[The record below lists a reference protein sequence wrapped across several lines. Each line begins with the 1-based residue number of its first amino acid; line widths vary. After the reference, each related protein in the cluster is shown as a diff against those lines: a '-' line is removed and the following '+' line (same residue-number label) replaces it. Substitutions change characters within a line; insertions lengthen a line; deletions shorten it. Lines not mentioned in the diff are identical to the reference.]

1 MLGEQALPG
10 GAWGVT
16 GAGALLAH
24 CCLEVD
30 IVDLIV
36 ESHCRISGFL
46 LILTLAFSQVAHTI
60 P

>member
-16 GAGALLAH
+16 GAGPLLAH
-24 CCLEVD
+24 CCLGVD
-30 IVDLIV
+30 IVDL
-36 ESHCRISGFL
+36 SRISGFL
-46 LILTLAFSQVAHTI
+46 PILTLAFSQVAHTI

>member
-10 GAWGVT
+10 RAWGVT
-16 GAGALLAH
+16 GAGPLLAH
-24 CCLEVD
+24 CCLGVD
-30 IVDLIV
+30 IVDL
-36 ESHCRISGFL
+36 SRISGFL